1 MKSRRAEN
9 PERGTKRLPSH
20 TSHRIAVVAIVVV
33 LGVDAVVDFKV
44 EFIRVVRIVDDRRP
58 IVAVGANVFRV
69 AIPVPGIGEIQSQTA
84 MKNYLISSDVP

>member
-1 MKSRRAEN
+1 MA
-9 PERGTKRLPSH
+9 LDLASH
-20 TSHRIAVVAIVVV
+20 APHRVAVVAIVVV

-44 EFIRVVRIVDDRRP
+44 EFIRVVAIFDYRRP

-84 MKNYLISSDVP
+84 MKNYLISSDAP